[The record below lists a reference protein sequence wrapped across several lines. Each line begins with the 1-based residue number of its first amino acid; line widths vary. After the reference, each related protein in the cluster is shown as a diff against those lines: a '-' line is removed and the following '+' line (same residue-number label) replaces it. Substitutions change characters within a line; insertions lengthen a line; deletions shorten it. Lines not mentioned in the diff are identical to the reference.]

1 MKTVLFLFC
10 CLILTAAPLLVA
22 HAEEKPVSEVV
33 VTEDSIDEGKQV
45 FQSRCSNCHK
55 LPKKT
60 RRTAKQWD
68 QMIEIMQAIM
78 TQRGVTVL
86 SDDEK
91 QQVLAYLK
99 TSALVPSSENQSE
112 AEDLFIVRCALCHQL
127 PDPGMLKPQQWKLI
141 ISTMQ
146 QRMQQ
151 ASVPQL
157 SEQETETILGYLEE
171 RAR

>member
-10 CLILTAAPLLVA
+10 CLILTAAPLLAA
-22 HAEEKPVSEVV
+22 HADEKPVSEVV
-33 VTEDSIDEGKQV
+33 VTEESIDEGKQV

-60 RRTAKQWD
+60 RRTADQWEMLLD
-68 QMIEIMQAIM
+68 VMQGIMK
-78 TQRGVTVL
+78 QRGVSVI
-86 SDDEK
+86 SEDEK

-99 TSALVPSSENQSE
+99 ESALQAPSEDAGE
-112 AEDLFIVRCALCHQL
+112 AKDLFVTRCALCHQL
-127 PDPGMLKPQQWKLI
+127 PEPGMLKPQQWKLI

-151 ASVPQL
+151 AGVPQL
-157 SEQETETILGYLEE
+157 SDQETETILGYLSE

>member
-1 MKTVLFLFC
+1 MRMILFLFC
-10 CLILTAAPLLVA
+10 CLILTAAPLLVV
-22 HAEEKPVSEVV
+22 HADEEPAAEAVF
-33 VTEDSIDEGKQV
+33 EDGLVAEGKQI
-45 FQSRCSNCHK
+45 FQRSCNQCHE

-78 TQRGVTVL
+78 TQRGAPIL
-86 SDDEK
+86 NDDEK

-99 TSALVPSSENQSE
+99 TSALVPPSEDQSD
-112 AEDLFIVRCALCHQL
+112 AEDMFIVRCALCHQL

-151 ASVPQL
+151 AGVRQL
-157 SEQETETILGYLEE
+157 DDQELETILEYLGE

>member
-1 MKTVLFLFC
+1 MKTVLFLFF
-10 CLILTAAPLLVA
+10 CLALTAAPLLVA
-22 HAEEKPVSEVV
+22 HADEKPAAEVV
-33 VTEDSIDEGKQV
+33 AAEESVDAGKQV
-45 FQSRCSNCHK
+45 FQQRCSNCHK

-60 RRTAKQWD
+60 RRTADQWD
-68 QMIEIMQAIM
+68 MLVDVMQGIMK
-78 TQRGVTVL
+78 QRGVDVL
-86 SDDEK
+86 SEDEK

-99 TSALVPSSENQSE
+99 ESALLPTAENQTE
-112 AEDLFIVRCALCHQL
+112 AEDLFVTHCALCHQL
-127 PDPGMLKPQQWKLI
+127 PEPGMLKPQQWKLI

-157 SEQETETILGYLEE
+157 TDQETETILEYLSE